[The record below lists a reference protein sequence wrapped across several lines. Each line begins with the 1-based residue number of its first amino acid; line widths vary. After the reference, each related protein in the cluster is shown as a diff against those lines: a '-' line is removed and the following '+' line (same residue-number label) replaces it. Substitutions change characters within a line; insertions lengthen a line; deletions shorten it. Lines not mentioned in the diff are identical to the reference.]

1 MRAVEV
7 AKQMIEK
14 TKDAVREEEREKEL
28 RQKFEEIFGFQPEK
42 VWWTDNLTLKAITRI
57 SGDELSD
64 EENRPTVEG
73 KPVIE
78 VVFWL
83 IEEKM
88 DLGFDVD
95 WNFFKMKEDLF
106 FVYKWTK
113 KLRKYIA
120 VVEIMT
126 RD

>member
-83 IEEKM
+83 IEEKI
-88 DLGFDVD
+88 DLGFDID
-95 WNFFKMKEDLF
+95 WNFSKSREGL
-106 FVYKWTK
+106 VYWYRWTK

>member
-83 IEEKM
+83 IEEKI
-88 DLGFDVD
+88 DLGFDID
-95 WNFFKMKEDLF
+95 WNFSKSKEDLF
-106 FVYKWTK
+106 IRYKWTK

-126 RD
+126 RG